1 MISTAPNL
9 YTDEQTRRLYATD
22 ASSYE
27 ELPEAVAFPATQQ
40 EIINIVNYAREHR
53 LPLTARGAGIS
64 LAGQATGGGIVMD
77 IGRNMDRIL
86 EMDVQGHAARVQPG
100 VIRDTLNREA
110 SRHNLLFGP
119 DTATT
124 NRCMLGGM
132 IGNNSCG
139 LFSIKYQTTREHV
152 LEIEAV
158 LSDGSTAV
166 FRPLSQ
172 SELQAK
178 MELDTLEG
186 AI

>member
-1 MISTAPNL
+1 
-9 YTDEQTRRLYATD
+9 
-22 ASSYE
+22 
-27 ELPEAVAFPATQQ
+27 
-40 EIINIVNYAREHR
+40 
-53 LPLTARGAGIS
+53 
-64 LAGQATGGGIVMD
+64 TGGGVIMD
-77 IGRNMDRIL
+77 TSRHMNRIL
-86 EMDVQGHAARVQPG
+86 ELNTDKNFARIQPG
-100 VIRDTLNREA
+100 VIRDTLNRAAGE
-110 SRHNLLFGP
+110 HNLLFGP

-186 AI
+186 AIYRQMTALIREHKERIRSNYPHPEIIRRN